1 MKIQLKREGGFVG
14 ITDKADV
21 EFEELTTEEQNVLNK
36 CADPSVQVMEKSKNI
51 NLRDVFSYSIIMKK
65 EGKNV
70 ALKFD
75 DMNAPPKIVAIFQK
89 YIH

>member
-14 ITDKADV
+14 TTDKTDV
-21 EFEELTTEEQNVLNK
+21 EFEQLTPEEQNALNK
-36 CADPSVQVMEKSKNI
+36 LTEPSTQTAEKPKNP
-51 NLRDVFSYSIIMKK
+51 NLRDALSYSIAFKK
-65 EGKNV
+65 DGKNV
-70 ALKFD
+70 SLNFD